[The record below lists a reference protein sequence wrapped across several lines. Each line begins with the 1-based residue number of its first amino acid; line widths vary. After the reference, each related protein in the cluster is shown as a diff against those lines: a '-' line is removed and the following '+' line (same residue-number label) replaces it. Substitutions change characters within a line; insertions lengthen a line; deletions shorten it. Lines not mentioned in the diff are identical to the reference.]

1 MIELESLMA
10 EYLIYWFVMLLFV
23 VGIYGMLFKRNI
35 LKKIMAMNI
44 MQISVIIFF
53 LVIAHKTDATVPILI
68 PGITEAKYYVNP
80 LPHALMLT
88 AIVVSLGTLG
98 VALALTLKIQRKFK
112 SLEEPDI
119 LREMK
124 K

>member
-1 MIELESLMA
+1 MIELKSLMA

-35 LKKIMAMNI
+35 LKKIMGMNI
-44 MQISVIIFF
+44 MQVSVIIFF
-53 LVIAHKTDATVPILI
+53 LVLAHKTDATVPILI
-68 PGITEAKYYVNP
+68 PGITEAEYYVNP

-98 VALALTLKIQRKFK
+98 VALALTIKIQRSFK
-112 SLEEPDI
+112 SLEEPEI